1 MSEEASGQI
10 DNVMHEDRMFPPS
23 SEFSGKAKIGSLE
36 EYQAIYDRAK
46 DDPESF
52 WDEIGKSE
60 LHWFKPYDT
69 VLKGMGTDV
78 EWFVGGQ
85 TNMSFNCLDANIEA
99 GHGDRPAIIWEGE
112 PGDTRTL
119 TYAELHRDVCK
130 FSNVLKGLGVGVG
143 DVVSIYMPMTPE
155 IAVAM
160 LACVRIGAIHS
171 VIFAGFSAEA
181 IADRNNDAN
190 AKVQL
195 TADGL
200 WRRIQ

>member
-23 SEFSGKAKIGSLE
+23 SDFSSKAKIGSLE

-69 VLKGMGTDV
+69 VLKGAGTDV
-78 EWFVGGQ
+78 EWFVNGQ

-99 GHGDRPAIIWEGE
+99 GRGDRAAIIWKAN
-112 PGDTRTL
+112 R
-119 TYAELHRDVCK
+119 
-130 FSNVLKGLGVGVG
+130 
-143 DVVSIYMPMTPE
+143 E
-155 IAVAM
+155 I
-160 LACVRIGAIHS
+160 R
-171 VIFAGFSAEA
+171 E
-181 IADRNNDAN
+181 R
-190 AKVQL
+190 
-195 TADGL
+195 
-200 WRRIQ
+200 